1 MKDHFIQLS
10 KQQQRKIIQSFND
23 DKQTWKD
30 IFSAGV
36 AYKRQLNPL
45 FDTR

>member
-1 MKDHFIQLS
+1 MIDHFTQLS

-23 DKQTWKD
+23 DRETWQD
-30 IFSAGV
+30 IFSVGV